1 MTRSFR
7 RGSRLLGLDRNRVRF
22 HSVHLAQVN
31 VARLRA
37 PLDSPQLADFVAALE
52 PINALGDASP
62 GFVWRL
68 QTGDGDATAVR
79 VFDDDSFIVNMT
91 IWESIEAL
99 AEFAYRSPH
108 REVMRRRREW
118 FEKLAEA
125 YLALW
130 WVPVGY
136 VPTVDEA
143 EERLLHLRRHGPT
156 PYAFTFRT
164 PFPAPYGNSITPTDD
179 RWACPTG

>member
-1 MTRSFR
+1 M
-7 RGSRLLGLDRNRVRF
+7 
-22 HSVHLAQVN
+22 HLAQVN
-31 VARLRA
+31 VARLSA

-68 QTGDGDATAVR
+68 QTDDGDATAVP
-79 VFDDDSFIVNMT
+79 VLDDDSLLVNLT
-91 IWESIEAL
+91 VWDSIDAL
-99 AEFAYRSPH
+99 AEFAYRGPH
-108 REVMRRRREW
+108 RQVMRRRRAW
-118 FEKLAEA
+118 FEKMAEA

-130 WVPVGY
+130 WVPVGH
-136 VPTVDEA
+136 VPTVKEA

-156 PYAFTFRT
+156 AFAFTFRA
-164 PFPAPYGNSITPTDD
+164 PFPPPGEDSVTVAYD